1 MMCKCWKYFL
11 TYSRNTFLSNF
22 GVANL
27 NEWMLINLCKK
38 VAMKRFWG
46 YVLGLVLKDLGE
58 E

>member
-1 MMCKCWKYFL
+1 
-11 TYSRNTFLSNF
+11 
-22 GVANL
+22 VANL